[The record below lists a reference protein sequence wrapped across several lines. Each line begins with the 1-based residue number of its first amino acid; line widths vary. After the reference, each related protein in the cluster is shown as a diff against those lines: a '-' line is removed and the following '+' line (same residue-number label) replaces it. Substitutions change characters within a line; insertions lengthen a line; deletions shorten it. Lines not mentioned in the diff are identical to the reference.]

1 MKNIKLNYRKHTIEI
16 TKAFEKK
23 AATYN
28 SEEYRMLS
36 KVRRENPDFRVVI
49 VAGSKGRADTY
60 KGLTYDYM
68 EKYMKMK
75 EDKEGLETLSQIR
88 KQKDDELSFEKT
100 QSFLKTRKWFLEKY
114 PELQV
119 KSKKE
124 KASA

>member
-1 MKNIKLNYRKHTIEI
+1 MKNITLNYRKHTIEI
-16 TKAFEKK
+16 TKSFEKK
-23 AATYN
+23 ASKYN
-28 SEEYRMLS
+28 SDEYRMLS

-68 EKYMKMK
+68 KKYMEMK
-75 EDKEGLETLSQIR
+75 EDKEGLEILSQIR

-114 PELQV
+114 PELKV
-119 KSKKE
+119 KTKKE

>member
-1 MKNIKLNYRKHTIEI
+1 MKNITLNYRKHTIEI

-23 AATYN
+23 ASKYN
-28 SEEYRMLS
+28 SDEYRMLS
-36 KVRRENPDFRVVI
+36 KVRRENPDFRIVI
-49 VAGSKGRADTY
+49 VASSKGRADTY

-68 EKYMKMK
+68 KKYMEMK

-114 PELQV
+114 PELKV
-119 KSKKE
+119 KTNKE

>member
-1 MKNIKLNYRKHTIEI
+1 MKNITLNYRKHTIEI
-16 TKAFEKK
+16 TKSFEKK
-23 AATYN
+23 ASKYN
-28 SEEYRMLS
+28 SDEYRMLS

-68 EKYMKMK
+68 KKYMEMK
-75 EDKEGLETLSQIR
+75 EDKEGLEMLSQIR

-114 PELQV
+114 PELKV
-119 KSKKE
+119 KSKK
-124 KASA
+124 ASA